1 MIALLDLFTCFIHF
15 DLDVLI
21 ASHRDLNIEVGI
33 LLNFHWSF
41 MFKLY
46 IFLLHL
52 NRNSSVWN
60 VSFLEFAIISSLKET
75 NHITEI
81 WNIWKIKASWKLISE
96 KVEVLDVVHD
106 N

>member
-21 ASHRDLNIEVGI
+21 ASHLNLNIEIVI

-41 MFKLY
+41 RFKLY

-52 NRNSSVWN
+52 NRNFSVWN
-60 VSFLEFAIISSLKET
+60 VSFFEFAIISSLKET
-75 NHITEI
+75 DHITEI